1 MLMKTKLFI
10 SFGLLS
16 IALVVYAVW
25 QVFYA
30 MPQRAE
36 VLSLAVLQGLSDET
50 GFVAIESSTATPG
63 HLSLQGIVLDKD
75 GFNRIEQ
82 IDLHY
87 SLPGFYFQN
96 RIEMV
101 KVLAADLTYS
111 FDESQTNQK
120 LRRLLSSPAPE
131 WLRAVK
137 GLDVQ
142 GVRLNLLTQN
152 MGALRVDV
160 EGVLRGAKPSLQSL
174 QFQIKAAQKQLS
186 GILNLSGLIEEN
198 RNWHID
204 ASLDDARMDHDQ
216 IKVTRVTGQ
225 MTLDNAGER
234 YYAKSE
240 FNIGGLRGAALPSL
254 TDLAVSYELDS
265 SLYKFVLAGK
275 ALGHQ
280 DIELGLSYHSHM
292 PGLFRGSI
300 YTPNLTS
307 LLGFYNG
314 SKSDNDSSTNS
325 APSGGQGLE
334 NIFLGFEVPAAQ
346 IFSPERDVLVR
357 FNQLDIA
364 DFTAVFDGEFYGN
377 GVLNG
382 AAKLRL
388 SPNKATIGG
397 VSLSSPAGHFVL
409 EPPLSNRL
417 YRAIQSNDG
426 ATAFTAISDDLHY
439 KNLRLSVTG
448 AEKDSG
454 KRQVDIRLLGRHG
467 ANADAEAR
475 EFTLTI
481 QQDLRWF
488 WAALLGK

>member
-1 MLMKTKLFI
+1 MRTKLFI

-16 IALVVYAVW
+16 IALALYAVW

-36 VLSLAVLQGLSDET
+36 MLSLAVLQGLSDET
-50 GFVAIESSTATPG
+50 GSITVESSASRPG

-101 KVLAADLTYS
+101 KILAADLTYS

-120 LRRLLSSPAPE
+120 LRRLLSSPAPD
-131 WLRAVK
+131 WLRAVN

-152 MGALRVDV
+152 MGALRVDI
-160 EGVLRGAKPSLQSL
+160 EGILRGAKLAPQSL
-174 QFQIKAAQKQLS
+174 QFQVKAAQKQLS
-186 GILNLSGLIEEN
+186 GALNLSGIIEGN

-240 FNIGGLRGAALPSL
+240 FNIGGLRGHALPSL

-280 DIELGLSYHSHM
+280 EIELGLTYHSHM
-292 PGLFRGSI
+292 PGVFRGSI

-307 LLGFYNG
+307 LLEFYNG
-314 SKSDNDSSTNS
+314 SKTGNDDSHHSSS
-325 APSGGQGLE
+325 SRSQGLS
-334 NIFLGFEVPAAQ
+334 NVFLGFEVPAAQ
-346 IFSPERDVLVR
+346 IFTPERDVLVR

-364 DFTAVFDGEFYGN
+364 DFAAVFDGKFYGN

-388 SPNKATIGG
+388 SPGKATIGG
-397 VSLSSPAGHFVL
+397 VSLGSPAGHFVL
-409 EPPLSNRL
+409 EPPLANRL
-417 YRAIQSNDG
+417 YRAIQSNEG

-439 KNLRLSVTG
+439 KNMRLSVTG

-454 KRQVDIRLLGRHG
+454 KRQVDIRLSGRHG
-467 ANADAEAR
+467 ADADEKDAQ
-475 EFTLTI
+475 EFSLTV

-488 WAALLGK
+488 WNALLGK